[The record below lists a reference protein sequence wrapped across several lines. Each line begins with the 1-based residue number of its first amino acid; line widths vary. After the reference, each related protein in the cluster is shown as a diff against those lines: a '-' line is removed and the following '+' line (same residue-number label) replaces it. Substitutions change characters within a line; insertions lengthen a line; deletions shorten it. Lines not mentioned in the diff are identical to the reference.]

1 MIEDVWVCT
10 YAGKLLSGPFS
21 DLETMILTAARRSA
35 FPQRWGVFCY
45 GWGVDSCRRR
55 RRRSVFD
62 GQWSMVNGQPIS
74 GVVSLKHL
82 FGRLAL
88 VDVKSHV
95 QRARLLSA

>member
-62 GQWSMVNGQPIS
+62 GQWSMVNGQWSTDFWGGESEASVRAI
-74 GVVSLKHL
+74 G
-82 FGRLAL
+82 FGRCEEPCA
-88 VDVKSHV
+88 KG
-95 QRARLLSA
+95 

>member
-1 MIEDVWVCT
+1 M
-10 YAGKLLSGPFS
+10 AGAS
-21 DLETMILTAARRSA
+21 ILVVVGE
-35 FPQRWGVFCY
+35 GVLCSM
-45 GWGVDSCRRR
+45 VN
-55 RRRSVFD
+55 